1 VIDLRYNG
9 GGSTTPAF
17 QLIDLIGGNAVKNKV
32 FASVV
37 YNSKR
42 TKDNGSLIYPTPSA
56 LALNVDQLFFITT
69 ESSASA
75 SELVINS
82 MFPYKEVILIG
93 EKTYGKP
100 VGMEVFES
108 KEYDIALAPVT
119 FKLLNADG
127 EGDYFDGIPVN
138 YQVADDVFRAWGDPA
153 EACLKTALD
162 IIGGNPPAVGLKS
175 IQLQPKGLPLKRG
188 LQEVTGAY

>member
-1 VIDLRYNG
+1 
-9 GGSTTPAF
+9 
-17 QLIDLIGGNAVKNKV
+17 
-32 FASVV
+32 
-37 YNSKR
+37 
-42 TKDNGSLIYPTPSA
+42 
-56 LALNVDQLFFITT
+56 
-69 ESSASA
+69 
-75 SELVINS
+75 
-82 MFPYKEVILIG
+82 
-93 EKTYGKP
+93 
-100 VGMEVFES
+100 
-108 KEYDIALAPVT
+108 
-119 FKLLNADG
+119 LLNADG